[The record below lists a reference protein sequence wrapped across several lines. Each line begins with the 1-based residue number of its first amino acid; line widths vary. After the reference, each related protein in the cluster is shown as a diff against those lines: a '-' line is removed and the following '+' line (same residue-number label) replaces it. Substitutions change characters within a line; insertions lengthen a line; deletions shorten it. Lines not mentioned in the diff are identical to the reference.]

1 LSKLFA
7 VAEAAAVAG
16 GRFAVKAGQALERV
30 VIDSRQAGPG
40 ALFVPLPGSRTDGHE
55 YLLDALA
62 RGAAAVLVERG
73 RWRRLAAVVG
83 AEARQRGAAVILVA
97 RPLAALQELARFH
110 LRRLQGVCRVGV
122 TGSNGKTTTKE
133 LIAAILGRQA
143 PTAATAG
150 NLNSE
155 IGLPLACFQVGPQ
168 HRFAV
173 FEMGINRPGEMDL
186 LAGIARPD
194 RVLITNIG
202 TAHIG
207 PLGSQEGIAREK
219 RRAFHGFNGR
229 QKAFLFEGEPYYR
242 YLARGVRGQVIPFG
256 PKSTPGFEGS
266 EDLGLDGTLIRWE
279 GLRIRFP
286 LFGRHNLL
294 NALGALTLAT
304 ELGASKESVR
314 EALEAAAPLEGRSQI
329 LRGGPTVIQD
339 CYNAN
344 PESMRR
350 LLEFVKPLAWPGRKI
365 AVLGSMLELG
375 EATHE
380 EHRLLGAEAARA
392 GFDCLLLFGEEMA
405 GAYEEL
411 RRTGYSGY
419 AEWTADFGALRQQL
433 RNLARAEDLVVLKG
447 SRGMELERLVPELRR
462 PGSMEEER
470 ACS

>member
-1 LSKLFA
+1 
-7 VAEAAAVAG
+7 VAG
-16 GRFAVKAGQALERV
+16 GRFAQKARRAVERV
-30 VIDSRQAGPG
+30 IIDSRQAGPG

-55 YLLDALA
+55 HLLDALA
-62 RGAAAVLVERG
+62 RGAAAVLVERR

-83 AEARQRGAAVILVA
+83 AEARQRGASVILVA
-97 RPLAALQELARFH
+97 RPLAALQDLARFH
-110 LRRLQGVCRVGV
+110 LRRLKAVHRVGV

-133 LIAAILGRQA
+133 LIAGMLAREA
-143 PTAATAG
+143 PTAAAAG
-150 NLNSE
+150 NLNSD
-155 IGLPLACFQVGPQ
+155 IGLPLASFQVGPQ

-173 FEMGINRPGEMDL
+173 FEMGVNRRGEMDV
-186 LAGIARPD
+186 LAGIARPEA
-194 RVLITNIG
+194 VLITNIG

-219 RRAFHGFNGR
+219 KRAFRGFNGR

-266 EDLGLDGTLIRWE
+266 EDLGLDGTLIHWE

-294 NALGALTLAT
+294 NALGAITLAV
-304 ELGASKESVR
+304 ELGAARESVR
-314 EALEAAAPLEGRSQI
+314 GALEAAAPLEGRSQI
-329 LRGGPTVIQD
+329 LRGPGPTVIQD

-350 LLEFVKPLAWPGRKI
+350 LLEFVKPLSWQGRKI

-380 EHRLLGAEAARA
+380 EHRRVGAEAARA

-411 RRTGYSGY
+411 RRSGFSGY
-419 AEWTADFGALRQQL
+419 AEWTADFASLRQQL
-433 RNLARAEDLVVLKG
+433 RNLARPEDLVVLKG
-447 SRGMELERLVPELRR
+447 SRGMELERLVAELR
-462 PGSMEEER
+462 P
-470 ACS
+470 

>member
-1 LSKLFA
+1 MSKLFA

-16 GRFAVKAGQALERV
+16 GRFALKAGRAVERV

-40 ALFVPLPGSRTDGHE
+40 TLFVPLPGSRTDGHE
-55 YLLDALA
+55 HLLDALA
-62 RGAAAVLVERG
+62 RGSAAVLVERR

-83 AEARQRGAAVILVA
+83 AEARQRGASVILVA
-97 RPLAALQELARFH
+97 RPLAALQDLARFH
-110 LRRLQGVCRVGV
+110 LRRLKAVLRVGV

-133 LIAAILGRQA
+133 LVAGILAREA
-143 PTAATAG
+143 PTAVTAG

-155 IGLPLACFQVGPQ
+155 IGLPLASFQVGPQ
-168 HRFAV
+168 HRYAV
-173 FEMGINRPGEMDL
+173 FEMGINRRGEMDV
-186 LAGIARPD
+186 LAGIVRPEA
-194 RVLITNIG
+194 VLITNIG

-219 RRAFHGFNGR
+219 KRAFHGFNGR
-229 QKAFLFEGEPYYR
+229 QKAFLFEEEPYYR

-266 EDLGLDGTLIRWE
+266 EDLGLDGTLIHWE
-279 GLRIRFP
+279 GFRIRFP
-286 LFGRHNLL
+286 LFGHHNLL
-294 NALGALTLAT
+294 NALGALTVAV
-304 ELGASKESVR
+304 ELGASREAVR
-314 EALEAAAPLEGRSQI
+314 GALEAAAPLEGRSQI

-380 EHRLLGAEAARA
+380 EHRRIGAVAASS
-392 GFDCLLLFGEEMA
+392 GFDCLLLFGDEMA

-411 RRTGYSGY
+411 RRTRL
-419 AEWTADFGALRQQL
+419 FGLRGVDGGFRLPAPAAAQPGPPRGPGRAQGFPGHGAGAPGPGDQALR
-433 RNLARAEDLVVLKG
+433 EV
-447 SRGMELERLVPELRR
+447 S
-462 PGSMEEER
+462 

>member
-1 LSKLFA
+1 MSKLFA

-16 GRFAVKAGQALERV
+16 GRFALKAGQALERV

-55 YLLDALA
+55 HLLDALA
-62 RGAAAVLVERG
+62 RGAAAVLVERR

-83 AEARQRGAAVILVA
+83 AEARQRGAAVILVP
-97 RPLAALQELARFH
+97 RPLAALQDLARFH
-110 LRRLQGVCRVGV
+110 LLRLEVRRVGV

-133 LIAAILGRQA
+133 LIAAILGREA
-143 PTAATAG
+143 PTAASGG

-155 IGLPLACFQVGPQ
+155 IGLPLASFQVGPQ

-186 LAGIARPD
+186 LAGIARPEA
-194 RVLITNIG
+194 VLITNIG

-219 RRAFHGFNGR
+219 KRAFRGFNGR

-242 YLARGVRGQVIPFG
+242 YLSRGVRGQVIPFG

-266 EDLGLDGTLIRWE
+266 EDLGLDGTLIHWE

-286 LFGRHNLL
+286 LFGYHNLF
-294 NALGALTLAT
+294 NALGALTLAV
-304 ELGASKESVR
+304 ELGASR
-314 EALEAAAPLEGRSQI
+314 EAVQGALEAATPLEGRSQI

-380 EHRLLGAEAARA
+380 EHRRIGAEAARA
-392 GFDCLLLFGEEMA
+392 GFDCLLLFGDEMA

-419 AEWTADFGALRQQL
+419 AEWTADFAALRQQL
-433 RNLARAEDLVVLKG
+433 RNLARPEDLVVLKG
-447 SRGMELERLVPELRR
+447 SRGMELERLVAEIRPLREV
-462 PGSMEEER
+462 S

>member
-1 LSKLFA
+1 VSELFA

-16 GRFAVKAGQALERV
+16 GRFALRADRGLERV
-30 VIDSRQAGPG
+30 VIDSREAGPG
-40 ALFVPLPGSRTDGHE
+40 ALFVPLPGTRMDGHE
-55 YLLDALA
+55 FLLDAVA
-62 RGAAAVLVERG
+62 RGAAAVLVERR
-73 RWRRLAAVVG
+73 RWRRLAPVLEP
-83 AEARQRGAAVILVA
+83 EARKRGAAVILTA
-97 RPLAALQELARFH
+97 QPLASLQALARFH
-110 LRRLQGVCRVGV
+110 LDRMEVRRVGV

-133 LIAAILGRQA
+133 LIAGMLGRTA
-143 PTAATAG
+143 PTAASGG

-155 IGLPLACFQVGPQ
+155 IGLPLASFQVAAH

-173 FEMGINRPGEMDL
+173 FEMGINRPGEMAK

-219 RRAFHGFNGR
+219 KKAFRGFRGR

-242 YLARGVRGQVIPFG
+242 YLARGVRGEVIPFG

-279 GLRIRFP
+279 GFRIRFP
-286 LFGRHNLL
+286 LFGYHNLL
-294 NALGALTLAT
+294 NALGALTLAV
-304 ELGASKESVR
+304 ELGATRESVR
-314 EALEAAAPLEGRSQI
+314 ATLEAATPLEGRSQI

-380 EHRLLGAEAARA
+380 EHRLIGAEAARA

-419 AEWTADFGALRQQL
+419 AEWTADFAALRQQL
-433 RNLARAEDLVVLKG
+433 RNLARPEDLVVLKG
-447 SRGMELERLVPELRR
+447 SRGMELERLVPEIRR
-462 PGSMEEER
+462 
-470 ACS
+470 

>member
-1 LSKLFA
+1 VNKLFA
-7 VAEAAAVAG
+7 LAEAAAVAG
-16 GRFAVKAGQALERV
+16 GRFALPGGQSLERV
-30 VIDSRQAGPG
+30 VIDSRESGPG
-40 ALFVPLPGSRTDGHE
+40 ALFVPLAGTRTDGHE

-62 RGAAAVLVERG
+62 RGSPAVLVERR
-73 RWRRLAAVVG
+73 RWRRLSSVLG
-83 AEARQRGAAVILVA
+83 PEARQRGAAVILVA
-97 RPLAALQELARFH
+97 SPLRALQALARFH
-110 LRRLQGVCRVGV
+110 LRRLESVLRVGV
-122 TGSNGKTTTKE
+122 TGSNGKTTTKA
-133 LIAAILGRQA
+133 LLAAILAREA
-143 PTAATAG
+143 PTAASSG

-155 IGLPLACFQVGPQ
+155 IGLPLASFQVAPC

-186 LAGIARPD
+186 LSEIARPE
-194 RVLITNIG
+194 RVLVTNIG

-207 PLGSQEGIAREK
+207 PLGSREGIAREK
-219 RRAFHGFNGR
+219 KRAFRCFNGR
-229 QKAFLFEGEPYYR
+229 QKAFLFEGEPYYG
-242 YLARGVRGQVIPFG
+242 YLSRGVRGQVIPFG

-286 LFGRHNLL
+286 LFGHHNLL
-294 NALGALTLAT
+294 NALGAITLAT
-304 ELGASKESVR
+304 ELGASRAAVQ
-314 EALEAAAPLEGRSQI
+314 EALEMVRPLEGRSQI

-350 LLEFVKPLAWPGRKI
+350 LLEFVKPLSWPGRKI

-380 EHRLLGAEAARA
+380 EHRRIGAEAAGA

-419 AEWTADFGALRQQL
+419 AEWTADFTALRQQL
-433 RNLARAEDLVVLKG
+433 RNLARPEDLIVLKG
-447 SRGMELERLVPELRR
+447 SRGMELERLVPEITRA
-462 PGSMEEER
+462 GGK

>member
-16 GRFAVKAGQALERV
+16 GRFALKAGQAVERV

-55 YLLDALA
+55 HLLDALA
-62 RGAAAVLVERG
+62 RGAAAVLVERR

-83 AEARQRGAAVILVA
+83 AEARQRGASVILVP
-97 RPLAALQELARFH
+97 RPLAALQDLARFH
-110 LRRLQGVCRVGV
+110 LLRLEVCRVGV

-133 LIAAILGRQA
+133 LIAAILGREV
-143 PTAATAG
+143 PTAASGG

-155 IGLPLACFQVGPQ
+155 IGLPLASFQVGPQ

-186 LAGIARPD
+186 LAGIARPQA
-194 RVLITNIG
+194 VLITNIG

-219 RRAFHGFNGR
+219 KRAFRGFNGR

-242 YLARGVRGQVIPFG
+242 YLSRGVRGQVIPFG

-266 EDLGLDGTLIRWE
+266 EDLGLDGTLIHWE

-286 LFGRHNLL
+286 LFGYHNLL
-294 NALGALTLAT
+294 NALGALTLAV
-304 ELGASKESVR
+304 ELGASREAVR
-314 EALEAAAPLEGRSQI
+314 GALEAAVPLEGRSQI

-380 EHRLLGAEAARA
+380 EHRRIGAEAARA
-392 GFDCLLLFGEEMA
+392 GFDCVLLFGDEMA

-419 AEWTADFGALRQQL
+419 AEWTADFAALRQQL
-433 RNLARAEDLVVLKG
+433 RNLARPEDLVVLKG
-447 SRGMELERLVPELRR
+447 SRGMELERLVAEIR
-462 PGSMEEER
+462 P
-470 ACS
+470 

>member
-1 LSKLFA
+1 MNKLFA

-16 GRFAVKAGQALERV
+16 GRFAVKAGRALERV

-62 RGAAAVLVERG
+62 RGAAAVLMERG

-83 AEARQRGAAVILVA
+83 AEARQRGAAVILVP
-97 RPLAALQELARFH
+97 RPLTALQELARFH
-110 LRRLQGVCRVGV
+110 LRRLQVCRVGV

-133 LIAAILGRQA
+133 LIASILGREA
-143 PTAATAG
+143 PTAATVG

-155 IGLPLACFQVGPQ
+155 IGLPLASFQVGPQ

-173 FEMGINRPGEMDL
+173 FEMGINHPGEMDL

-219 RRAFHGFNGR
+219 KRVFRGFNGR
-229 QKAFLFEGEPYYR
+229 QKAFLFEGEPWFQ

-286 LFGRHNLL
+286 LFGRHNLV

-304 ELGASKESVR
+304 ELGASRESVR
-314 EALEAAAPLEGRSQI
+314 GALETAAPLEGRSQI

-375 EATHE
+375 EATDE
-380 EHRLLGAEAARA
+380 EHRRLGAEAAGA
-392 GFDCLLLFGEEMA
+392 GFDCLLLFGDEMA

-411 RRTGYSGY
+411 RRSGYSGY
-419 AEWTADFGALRQQL
+419 AEWTADFGALREQL

-462 PGSMEEER
+462 RGREEAR

>member
-55 YLLDALA
+55 HLLDALA
-62 RGAAAVLVERG
+62 RGAAAVLVERR

-97 RPLAALQELARFH
+97 RPLAALQDLARFH
-110 LRRLQGVCRVGV
+110 LRRLEGVRRVGV

-133 LIAAILGRQA
+133 LIAGMLGREA

-155 IGLPLACFQVGPQ
+155 IGLPLASFQVGPQ
-168 HRFAV
+168 HRYAV

-186 LAGIARPD
+186 LSGIARPE

-207 PLGSQEGIAREK
+207 PLGSLEGIAREK
-219 RRAFHGFNGR
+219 KRAFRGFNGR
-229 QKAFLFEGEPYYR
+229 QKAFLFEGEPYFG
-242 YLARGVRGQVIPFG
+242 YLSRGVRGQVIPFG

-266 EDLGLDGTLIRWE
+266 EDLGLDGTLIHWE

-286 LFGRHNLL
+286 LFGYHNLL

-304 ELGASKESVR
+304 ELGASRESVR
-314 EALEAAAPLEGRSQI
+314 GALEAAAPLEGRTQI
-329 LRGGPTVIQD
+329 LRGQGGGPTVIQD

-350 LLEFVKPLAWPGRKI
+350 LLEFVKPLTWSGRKI

-380 EHRLLGAEAARA
+380 EHRRIGAEAARA
-392 GFDCLLLFGEEMA
+392 GFDCLLLFGDEMA

-419 AEWTADFGALRQQL
+419 AEWTADFAALRQQL
-433 RNLARAEDLVVLKG
+433 RNLARPEDLVVLKG
-447 SRGMELERLVPELRR
+447 SRGMELERLVPEIRR
-462 PGSMEEER
+462 
-470 ACS
+470 

>member
-16 GRFAVKAGQALERV
+16 GRFALKAGQAVERV

-40 ALFVPLPGSRTDGHE
+40 TLFVPLPGSRTDGHE
-55 YLLDALA
+55 HLLDALA
-62 RGAAAVLVERG
+62 RGSAAVLVERR

-83 AEARQRGAAVILVA
+83 PEARQRGASVILVA
-97 RPLAALQELARFH
+97 SPLAALQDLARFH
-110 LRRLQGVCRVGV
+110 LRRLGEVRRVGV

-133 LIAAILGRQA
+133 LIAGMLAREA

-155 IGLPLACFQVGPQ
+155 IGLPLASFQVGPQ
-168 HRFAV
+168 HRYAV
-173 FEMGINRPGEMDL
+173 FEMGVNRRGEMDV
-186 LAGIARPD
+186 LAGIARPQA
-194 RVLITNIG
+194 VLITNIG

-219 RRAFHGFNGR
+219 KRAFRGFNGR

-286 LFGRHNLL
+286 LFGHHNLL
-294 NALGALTLAT
+294 NALGALTLAVQM
-304 ELGASKESVR
+304 GASREAVR
-314 EALEAAAPLEGRSQI
+314 GALEAAAPLEGRSQI
-329 LRGGPTVIQD
+329 LRGERGGPTVIQD

-350 LLEFVKPLAWPGRKI
+350 LLEFVTPLAWPGRKI

-380 EHRLLGAEAARA
+380 EHRRIGAAAARA
-392 GFDCLLLFGEEMA
+392 GFDCLLLFGDEMA

-411 RRTGYSGY
+411 RRSGFSGY
-419 AEWTADFGALRQQL
+419 AEWTADFASLRQQL
-433 RNLARAEDLVVLKG
+433 RNLARPEDLVVLKG
-447 SRGMELERLVPELRR
+447 SRSLELERLVPEIR
-462 PGSMEEER
+462 P
-470 ACS
+470 

>member
-1 LSKLFA
+1 VSELFA

-16 GRFAVKAGQALERV
+16 GRFALRAGRSLERV
-30 VIDSRQAGPG
+30 VIDSREAGPG
-40 ALFVPLPGSRTDGHE
+40 ALFVPLPGTRTDGHE
-55 YLLDALA
+55 FLLDAVA
-62 RGAAAVLVERG
+62 RGAAAVLVERR
-73 RWRRLAAVVG
+73 RWRRLAPILEP
-83 AEARQRGAAVILVA
+83 EARERGAAVILVA
-97 RPLAALQELARFH
+97 RPLAALQALARFH
-110 LRRLQGVCRVGV
+110 LNRLEVRRVGV

-133 LIAAILGRQA
+133 LIAGMLGRVA
-143 PTAATAG
+143 PTAASGG

-155 IGLPLACFQVGPQ
+155 IGLPLASFQVSAE

-186 LAGIARPD
+186 LVEIARPD

-207 PLGSQEGIAREK
+207 PLGSREGIAREK
-219 RRAFHGFNGR
+219 KRAFHGFRGR

-242 YLARGVRGQVIPFG
+242 YLARGVRGEVIPFG

-286 LFGRHNLL
+286 FFGHHNLL

-304 ELGASKESVR
+304 ELGATRESVR
-314 EALEAAAPLEGRSQI
+314 EALEQAAPLEGRSQI

-344 PESMRR
+344 PESVRR

-380 EHRLLGAEAARA
+380 EHRRIGAEAARA

-419 AEWTADFGALRQQL
+419 AEWTADFAALRQQL
-433 RNLARAEDLVVLKG
+433 RNLARPEDLVVLKG
-447 SRGMELERLVPELRR
+447 SRGMELERLVPEIRR
-462 PGSMEEER
+462 
-470 ACS
+470 

>member
-16 GRFAVKAGQALERV
+16 GRFALKAGRAVERV
-30 VIDSRQAGPG
+30 IIDSRQAGPG

-55 YLLDALA
+55 HLLDALA
-62 RGAAAVLVERG
+62 RGAAAVLVERR

-83 AEARQRGAAVILVA
+83 AEARQRGASVILVA
-97 RPLAALQELARFH
+97 RPLAALQDLARFH
-110 LRRLQGVCRVGV
+110 LRRLKAVHRVGV

-133 LIAAILGRQA
+133 LIAGMLAREA
-143 PTAATAG
+143 PTAAAAG
-150 NLNSE
+150 NLNSD
-155 IGLPLACFQVGPQ
+155 IGLPLASFQVGPQ

-173 FEMGINRPGEMDL
+173 FEMGINRRGEMDL
-186 LAGIARPD
+186 LAGIARPEA
-194 RVLITNIG
+194 VLITNIG

-219 RRAFHGFNGR
+219 KRAFRGFNGR

-266 EDLGLDGTLIRWE
+266 EDLGLDGTLIHWE

-294 NALGALTLAT
+294 NALGAITLAV
-304 ELGASKESVR
+304 ELGAARESVR
-314 EALEAAAPLEGRSQI
+314 GALEAAAPLEGRSQI
-329 LRGGPTVIQD
+329 LRGPGPTVIQD

-350 LLEFVKPLAWPGRKI
+350 LLEFVKPLSWQGRKI

-380 EHRLLGAEAARA
+380 EHRRIGAEAARA
-392 GFDCLLLFGEEMA
+392 GFDCLLLFGDEMA

-411 RRTGYSGY
+411 RRSGFSGY
-419 AEWTADFGALRQQL
+419 AEWTADFASLRQQL
-433 RNLARAEDLVVLKG
+433 RNLARPEDLVVLKG
-447 SRGMELERLVPELRR
+447 SRGMELERLVAELK
-462 PGSMEEER
+462 P
-470 ACS
+470 